1 MKRRLSVSLCLML
14 ASLSGCITDATT
26 ELTKAP
32 FDAITDL
39 TDGTTNAT
47 SEFTQPVKEFTS
59 STTPGS
65 WFTGNNPA
73 KARQKLE
80 VFAAYAYE
88 NLRSDIARGD
98 GEYLVSLAALAGV
111 PQEQQPVFQLQM
123 RNAYAMMFDEAIPPR
138 ESSARLVEAAWSAGI
153 RSTERRGS

>member
-1 MKRRLSVSLCLML
+1 MRPSFFVLIGISIVVGLSSC
-14 ASLSGCITDATT
+14 DATI

-32 FDAITDL
+32 FDATTHL

-47 SEFTQPVKEFTS
+47 SEFTQPLKELTS

-65 WFTGNNPA
+65 WFTGDNPA

-88 NLRSDIARGD
+88 NIRSDVARGN

-111 PQEQQPVFQLQM
+111 PQDRQLHFRLHM
-123 RNAYAMMFDEAIPPR
+123 RNAYATMFDEALSPG
-138 ESSARLVEAAWSAGI
+138 ESSTRIVETAWSMGNG
-153 RSTERRGS
+153 RTNPQ